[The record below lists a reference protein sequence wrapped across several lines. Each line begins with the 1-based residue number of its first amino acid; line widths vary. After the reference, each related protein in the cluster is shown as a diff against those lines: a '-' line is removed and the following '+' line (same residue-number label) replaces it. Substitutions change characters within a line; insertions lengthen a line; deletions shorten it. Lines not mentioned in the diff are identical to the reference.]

1 MGRAMGTEGRLA
13 GRVAVVTGASSG
25 IGAATA
31 KALAAAGA
39 RVVVGARRAERLA
52 SVVREIEAAGGAALA
67 VVTDLRDPAQV
78 TRLVDSAV
86 ERFGQLDILV
96 NNAAVGVLGLVENQT
111 VQDWRAILDTNV
123 LAVIVASQAA
133 LRHMLP
139 RGSGDILTVSSATTN
154 SGWPYF
160 AAYAASKAAVDA
172 FARSL
177 RAEVVGRG
185 LRVTSINVH
194 NTSTEFAT
202 GFDPQLLITALGR
215 WAQLGL
221 FNQEAASIDPSVVA
235 DAIVFQLGQPV
246 EASIHELTIRARAN

>member
-1 MGRAMGTEGRLA
+1 MSRPLD
-13 GRVAVVTGASSG
+13 GRVVVVTGASAG

-39 RVVVGARRAERLA
+39 RVVMGARRAERLA
-52 SVVREIEAAGGAALA
+52 AVEAEIAKAGGSA
-67 VVTDLRDPAQV
+67 VSVPTDLREPAQV
-78 TRLVDSAV
+78 TRLIDTAA
-86 ERFGQLDILV
+86 ERFGCLDALV
-96 NNAAVGVLGLVENQT
+96 NNGAVGALGLVEDQT
-111 VQDWRAILDTNV
+111 TDDWRTVLDTNV

-139 RGSGDILTVSSATTN
+139 QGRGDILNVSSATVQ

-172 FARSL
+172 FTRSL
-177 RAEVVGRG
+177 RAEVSGRG

-194 NTSTEFAT
+194 NTTTEFAA
-202 GFDPQLLITALGR
+202 GFDQALMMKALGR

-221 FNQEAASIDPSVVA
+221 FNPEAKSIAPSVVA
-235 DAIVFQLGQPV
+235 DAIVFQLSQP
-246 EASIHELTIRARAN
+246 EGASIHELAIRARAN

>member
-1 MGRAMGTEGRLA
+1 MTRPLE
-13 GRVAVVTGASSG
+13 GRVAVVTGASAG

-39 RVVVGARRAERLA
+39 RVVMGARRTERLA
-52 SVVREIEAAGGAALA
+52 ALEGEITAAGGTAAS
-67 VVTDLRDPAQV
+67 VPTDLRDPAQV
-78 TRLVDSAV
+78 ARLVDAAA
-86 ERFGQLDILV
+86 ERFGQLDVLI
-96 NNAAVGVLGLVENQT
+96 NNGAVGALGLVEDQT
-111 VQDWRAILDTNV
+111 TDDWRTVLDTNV

-139 RGSGDILTVSSATTN
+139 RGRGDILNVSSATVQ

-172 FARSL
+172 FTRSL
-177 RAEVVGRG
+177 RAEVSGRG

-194 NTSTEFAT
+194 NTSTEFAA
-202 GFDPQLLITALGR
+202 GFDPALMMKALGR

-221 FNQEAASIDPSVVA
+221 FNPEATSIAPSVVA
-235 DAIVFQLGQPV
+235 NAIVFQLSQPE
-246 EASIHELTIRARAN
+246 EASIHELAIRARAN